1 MADVL
6 LLTEFCFS
14 VLVQKTFLLGHA
26 QLSSRIFKGY
36 PHETSISPW
45 TERLY
50 LPNLFSL
57 TSHDTPFLKGQKSLG
72 ERVVYVH
79 SYDFVTILQLRGVRF
94 VLRLELDKLP
104 NVVLG
109 DVIAGVGAAGYLVVE
124 FAVGMFYFMSM
135 QVIFGFEVAEYDWIS
150 EDVLLPIR
158 IDLVKRAV
166 QHLEFLAVHFGKGTE
181 YDLASLCCNA
191 GYGVMEFLPE
201 GRVYIGGKAGLIYTF
216 LFVDDGGGLV
226 VLMAFV
232 ALPSAL
238 LVGIPLLLL
247 RVAKTHFYYQVITEN
262 DNQMHRILSIYW
274 VVAYPYPPNRQYFVL
289 GV

>member
-94 VLRLELDKLP
+94 VLGLELDKLP
-104 NVVLG
+104 NVIFR
-109 DVIAGVGAAGYLVVE
+109 DVVAGIGAAGYLVME

-135 QVIFGFEVAEYDWIS
+135 QVIFCFEVAEYDGIRK
-150 EDVLLPIR
+150 DVLLPVR
-158 IDLVKRAV
+158 IDLVEGAV
-166 QHLEFLAVHFGKGTE
+166 
-181 YDLASLCCNA
+181 
-191 GYGVMEFLPE
+191 
-201 GRVYIGGKAGLIYTF
+201 
-216 LFVDDGGGLV
+216 
-226 VLMAFV
+226 
-232 ALPSAL
+232 
-238 LVGIPLLLL
+238 
-247 RVAKTHFYYQVITEN
+247 
-262 DNQMHRILSIYW
+262 
-274 VVAYPYPPNRQYFVL
+274 
-289 GV
+289 